1 MLTAACYT
9 WGRIPGLISTFVISV
24 PWKLGSSTSLRRLEP
39 CCQGLQHTKGGTQA
53 RAGLQPLQH
62 SKAAAVI
69 GPSLWLLSL
78 FGANSCK
85 VCQSIQKYLFPPHLI
100 PTPTNLPIYKGQ
112 STTTLPEK
120 PKWETW
126 GVEATTG
133 RVLEWSSH
141 LRTGEAGAGPLGS
154 GWNYKQITPKH
165 AFPAL
170 SRLPLAPTTLGPTPA
185 SYGCKGL

>member
-85 VCQSIQKYLFPPHLI
+85 VCQSIRKYLFPPHLI

-120 PKWETW
+120 PKWEMW
-126 GVEATTG
+126 GVEGVNPGLQSNHWESSGMKLPSQDWGGWSRAF
-133 RVLEWSSH
+133 REW
-141 LRTGEAGAGPLGS
+141 LKLQT
-154 GWNYKQITPKH
+154 NYT
-165 AFPAL
+165 
-170 SRLPLAPTTLGPTPA
+170 
-185 SYGCKGL
+185 

>member
-1 MLTAACYT
+1 MFKNGSFYNDKV
-9 WGRIPGLISTFVISV
+9 REYV
-24 PWKLGSSTSLRRLEP
+24 PWLPLRSEPGCTSRFPSLCHSEAEVSLTCLSHAHCCMLHLRKNPWANFHLCDLCSMEVRRSTSLRRLEP

-85 VCQSIQKYLFPPHLI
+85 VCQSIRKYLFPPHLI

-120 PKWETW
+120 PK
-126 GVEATTG
+126 
-133 RVLEWSSH
+133 
-141 LRTGEAGAGPLGS
+141 
-154 GWNYKQITPKH
+154 
-165 AFPAL
+165 
-170 SRLPLAPTTLGPTPA
+170 
-185 SYGCKGL
+185 